1 MRSSAVP
8 AAARAVLPTA
18 NHDKNVPASPPGLN
32 PLAANR
38 SAR

>member
-1 MRSSAVP
+1 MRSSADPV
-8 AAARAVLPTA
+8 AARAVLPTG
-18 NHDKNVPASPPGLN
+18 NHEKNVPASPPGLN